1 MWNLRHLSACVRPR
15 RGRNTTLLLSALMAV
30 TLPHAAQAAA
40 VPSVTTLVLS
50 SSSVASPAAVT
61 LTASVVAGGAPVASG
76 SVTFC
81 DASAPRCE
89 DSAIVGKAQ
98 LTAGTA
104 KLKYIPGIGTHTYT
118 AKFTGTAAAIASSS
132 SVQTL
137 TVTGL
142 YPTTTAIA
150 ATGNPS
156 GYDLTATVVGYA
168 NHPPVMAGTVS
179 FQDTSNGNFVLGTA
193 PLGAPTY
200 AEHFIQA
207 TGSPFVTGNQPAAG
221 GAADFNGDG
230 IPDLAVMNSEEN
242 AIAVFRGK
250 GDGTFTQVNKIFQ
263 VGTTGCILPDQ
274 PSNCALTVGDFN
286 HDGNADLVATSGVDG
301 TVIVLLGDGNFNF
314 SPANGSPISVGSFP
328 QAVRI
333 GDFNGDGLQDLA
345 VANAKDNTISILLGV
360 GDGTFTEASGSPV
373 SVGGFPF
380 FLAVA
385 DFNQDGFADIAVSNA
400 GQDVNTVSVLL
411 GNGNGTFTQAPG
423 SPIPGFTYNPAQIVA
438 ADFNEDG
445 YPDLAVA
452 DFIPFNQ
459 NLPLIDQTSNVV
471 IMLGNHDGTFG
482 PGSSYTMGL
491 YAFAMVAA
499 DFNQDGHTDLAVD
512 NYGVNTPD
520 LNQTQTL
527 AILMGDGKGA
537 FTQPL
542 PTTQLG
548 DSPNDLIAADFNGDG
563 TTDLAIPELADGTTT
578 ILLNIFT
585 QTETANLAN
594 VTIAGTGTHYVDA
607 VYLGNSQFA
616 TSTSTTV
623 PLQGVTVPTTLTLTA
638 NPIEQMLTMPVT
650 FTAQMTAI
658 SPEPPSAIPTGTV
671 TFFDQSVNATLGTA
685 PMGANGQAVFTTTAI
700 GPGHHIIIASYS
712 GDPDYLASTANTVPV
727 QIDELRI
734 LRVGNNNTNILP
746 GTTVVYT
753 IQVEPQVATTFL
765 YNVNFAA
772 SGLPAGANATFD
784 PAPLPAGGKIQNIKM
799 TVTTANTALSTPPA
813 SPFSRVPLA
822 LGLLLPLLGVRSVR
836 RRLRKIP
843 PFLGVALLAVLSL
856 TAVAGLSGCSGA
868 GLFAARKVPYTI
880 TVTATE
886 GTLQRS
892 TTVPLAIY

>member
-30 TLPHAAQAAA
+30 TLPNAAQAAA
-40 VPSVTTLVLS
+40 GPTATTLVLS
-50 SSSVASPAAVT
+50 SPSVASPTAVT
-61 LTASVVAGGAPVASG
+61 LTASVVVVAGGAPVADG

-118 AKFTGTAAAIASSS
+118 AIFAGTTTAAASIS

-168 NHPPVMAGTVS
+168 NHPPVLAGTVS

-200 AEHFIQA
+200 AENFTQA
-207 TGSPFVTGNQPAAG
+207 TGSPFVTGNQPTAG
-221 GAADFNGDG
+221 ASADFNGDG
-230 IPDLAVMNSEEN
+230 IPDLAVMNSVEN
-242 AIAVFRGK
+242 AIAVFLGK
-250 GDGTFTQVNKIFQ
+250 GDGTFTAGNKIFN
-263 VGTTGCILPDQ
+263 VGSTPCVNPNQ
-274 PSNCALTVGDFN
+274 PSNCALTAGDFN
-286 HDGNADLVATSGVDG
+286 HDGHADLVATSGFNN
-301 TVIVLLGDGNFNF
+301 TVIVLLGHGDGTF

-328 QAVRI
+328 QAVKI

-345 VANAKDNTISILLGV
+345 VANAKDNTISILLGN
-360 GDGTFTEASGSPV
+360 GDGTFTAASGSPIP
-373 SVGGFPF
+373 VGSFPF
-380 FLAVA
+380 FVAIADFDGNGTADIAASNENDNTVSILLGNGDGTFTQASGSPIPNFKYNPGPIVTADFNGDGKVDLAVSNFTPSDPSSKLTSVNVLLGNGDGTFTNAPGSPITVGVDAWALAAA
-385 DFNQDGFADIAVSNA
+385 DFNQDGKTDLAVDNY
-400 GQDVNTVSVLL
+400 GQIDFFPTQTLSILL
-411 GNGNGTFTQAPG
+411 GNGNGTFAALGT
-423 SPIPGFTYNPAQIVA
+423 PI
-438 ADFNEDG
+438 
-445 YPDLAVA
+445 
-452 DFIPFNQ
+452 
-459 NLPLIDQTSNVV
+459 
-471 IMLGNHDGTFG
+471 
-482 PGSSYTMGL
+482 
-491 YAFAMVAA
+491 
-499 DFNQDGHTDLAVD
+499 
-512 NYGVNTPD
+512 
-520 LNQTQTL
+520 
-527 AILMGDGKGA
+527 
-537 FTQPL
+537 
-542 PTTQLG
+542 QLG
-548 DSPNDLIAADFNGDG
+548 QSPNDLVTADFNGDG

-616 TSTSTTV
+616 SSTSTTI
-623 PLQGVTVPTTLTLTA
+623 PLQGSTVPTTLTLTA

-650 FTAQMTAI
+650 FTAQLTAI

-712 GDPDYLASTANTVPV
+712 GDPSYLASTANTVPV

-734 LRVGNNNTNILP
+734 LRVGNNNTNVLP

-753 IQVEPQVATTFL
+753 FQLTPQVATTFL

-772 SGLPAGANATFD
+772 SGLPAGATATFD
-784 PAPLPAGGKIQNIKM
+784 PVTLAAGGQTANVKM
-799 TVTTANTALSTPPA
+799 TVTTANTALSTPPP
-813 SPFSRVPLA
+813 SPFRRLPLA
-822 LGLLLPLLGVRSVR
+822 LGLLLPLFGARGVR
-836 RRLRKIP
+836 RRLRKLP

-868 GLFAARKVPYTI
+868 GLFAERKVPYTI

>member
-15 RGRNTTLLLSALMAV
+15 RGRNTKLLLSALMAV
-30 TLPHAAQAAA
+30 TLTNAAQAAA
-40 VPSVTTLVLS
+40 VPSTTTLVLS
-50 SSSVASPAAVT
+50 STSVTSLTAVT
-61 LTASVVAGGAPVASG
+61 LTASVVAGGAPVAIG
-76 SVTFC
+76 SVIFC

-89 DSAIVGKAQ
+89 DSAVVGTAQ
-98 LTAGTA
+98 LVAGTA
-104 KLKYIPGIGTHTYT
+104 KLKYVPGIGTHKYI
-118 AKFTGTAAAIASSS
+118 AAFTGTAAATGSSS

-168 NHPPVMAGTVS
+168 NHPPVLAGTVS

-200 AEHFIQA
+200 AETFTPA
-207 TGSPFVTGNQPAAG
+207 AGSPISTGNQPTAG

-230 IPDLAVMNSEEN
+230 IQDLAIFNSDAN
-242 AIAVFRGK
+242 SITVFLGK
-250 GDGTFTQVNKIFQ
+250 GDGTFNPEDPIFG
-263 VGTTGCILPDQ
+263 VGTVPCISQ
-274 PSNCALTVGDFN
+274 FEASNCALTVGDFN
-286 HDGNADLVATSGVDG
+286 HDGNADLVATSGYDN
-301 TVIVLLGDGNFNF
+301 TVIVLLGHGDGTF
-314 SPANGSPISVGSFP
+314 SFANGSPITVGNFP
-328 QAVRI
+328 QAVKI

-345 VANAKDNTISILLGV
+345 VANAKDNTISILLGNGDGTFTPATGSPIAV
-360 GDGTFTEASGSPV
+360 GSFPFFVAVADFDRSGTADIAVSNDNDNTVSILLGNGDGTFTEASGSPIPNFKYNPGPII
-373 SVGGFPF
+373 SADFNGDGKLD
-380 FLAVA
+380 LAVSNFTPFNNTLGNVVVLLGNGDGTFA
-385 DFNQDGFADIAVSNA
+385 NAPGSPITVGVDPFALAAVDFNQDGK
-400 GQDVNTVSVLL
+400 
-411 GNGNGTFTQAPG
+411 
-423 SPIPGFTYNPAQIVA
+423 
-438 ADFNEDG
+438 
-445 YPDLAVA
+445 
-452 DFIPFNQ
+452 
-459 NLPLIDQTSNVV
+459 
-471 IMLGNHDGTFG
+471 
-482 PGSSYTMGL
+482 
-491 YAFAMVAA
+491 
-499 DFNQDGHTDLAVD
+499 TDLAVD
-512 NYGVNTPD
+512 NYGQITNFPS
-520 LNQTQTL
+520 QTL
-527 AILMGDGKGA
+527 SVLLGNGDGTFAALG
-537 FTQPL
+537 TPI
-542 PTTQLG
+542 QLG
-548 DSPNDLIAADFNGDG
+548 DSPNDLVTADFNGDG
-563 TTDLAIPELADGTTT
+563 APDFAIPELADNNVT
-578 ILLNIFT
+578 ILLNAFT

-638 NPIEQMLTMPVT
+638 NPTEQMLTMPVT
-650 FTAQMTAI
+650 FTAQLAAI

-685 PMGANGQAVFTTTAI
+685 PMGANGQAVFTTTTI
-700 GPGHHIIIASYS
+700 GPGHHTIIASYS
-712 GDPDYLASTANTVPV
+712 GDPDYLASTSNTVPV

-772 SGLPAGANATFD
+772 TGLPAGATAIFNPPT
-784 PAPLPAGGKIQNIKM
+784 LQAGGKIQNITM
-799 TVTTANTALSTPPA
+799 TVMTAKAAALSTPPA
-813 SPFSRVPLA
+813 SPFNRAPLA
-822 LGLLLPLLGVRSVR
+822 LGLLLPLIGVRSVR
-836 RRLRKIP
+836 RRLRKLP

-868 GLFAARKVPYTI
+868 GLFAERKVPYTI

>member
-15 RGRNTTLLLSALMAV
+15 RGRNTTLVLSALLAV
-30 TLPHAAQAAA
+30 TLPNAAQAAA
-40 VPSVTTLVLS
+40 VPSATTLVLS
-50 SSSVASPAAVT
+50 SPSVASPTAVT
-61 LTASVVAGGAPVASG
+61 LTASVVAGGAPVANG
-76 SVTFC
+76 SVNFC

-104 KLKYIPGIGTHTYT
+104 KLKYIPGIGTHQYT
-118 AKFTGTAAAIASSS
+118 AIFTGTATAAASTSS
-132 SVQTL
+132 AQTL

-200 AEHFIQA
+200 AEKFTPA
-207 TGSPFVTGNQPAAG
+207 VGSPFLTGGQPTAG
-221 GAADFNGDG
+221 VSADFNGDG
-230 IPDLAVMNSEEN
+230 IPDLGVMNSLEN
-242 AIAVFRGK
+242 AVAIFLGK
-250 GDGTFTQVNKIFQ
+250 GDGTFTEGTKIYQ
-263 VGTTGCILPDQ
+263 VGSLPCVLPDQ
-274 PSNCALTVGDFN
+274 PSNCALTAGDFN
-286 HDGNADLVATSGVDG
+286 QDGNADLVATSGSDNEVIVELGHGDG
-301 TVIVLLGDGNFNF
+301 TF
-314 SPANGSPISVGSFP
+314 SPANGSPITVGNFP
-328 QAVRI
+328 EAVKI
-333 GDFNGDGLQDLA
+333 GDFNGDGIQDLA
-345 VANAKDNTISILLGV
+345 VANAKDDTISVLLGN
-360 GDGTFTEASGSPV
+360 GDGTFTEASGSPIP
-373 SVGGFPF
+373 VGSFPF
-380 FLAVA
+380 FVAVADFDGNGTADIAASNENDNTVSILLGNGDGTFTEAAGSPIPNFTYNPGPIIPADFNGDGKVDLAVSNFTA
-385 DFNQDGFADIAVSNA
+385 FNSTLGNVRVLLGNGDGTFADAPGSPVTVGVDPWALAAVDFNQDGK
-400 GQDVNTVSVLL
+400 
-411 GNGNGTFTQAPG
+411 
-423 SPIPGFTYNPAQIVA
+423 
-438 ADFNEDG
+438 
-445 YPDLAVA
+445 
-452 DFIPFNQ
+452 
-459 NLPLIDQTSNVV
+459 
-471 IMLGNHDGTFG
+471 
-482 PGSSYTMGL
+482 
-491 YAFAMVAA
+491 
-499 DFNQDGHTDLAVD
+499 TDLAVD
-512 NYGVNTPD
+512 NYGLITEFP
-520 LNQTQTL
+520 TQTL
-527 AILMGDGKGA
+527 SILLGNGDGTFAALG
-537 FTQPL
+537 TPI
-542 PTTQLG
+542 QLG
-548 DSPNDLIAADFNGDG
+548 QSPNDLVTADFNGDG

-616 TSTSTTV
+616 SSTSTTV

-638 NPIEQMLTMPVT
+638 NPTEQMLTMPVT
-650 FTAQMTAI
+650 FTAQLTAI
-658 SPEPPSAIPTGTV
+658 SPEPDSAIPTGTV
-671 TFFDQSVNATLGTA
+671 TFFDQSINATLGTA
-685 PMGANGQAVFTTTAI
+685 PMGANGQAVFTTTAM
-700 GPGHHIIIASYS
+700 GPGHHIIIASYN
-712 GDPDYLASTANTVPV
+712 GDPDYLASTANTVAV

-753 IQVEPQVATTFL
+753 IQVQPQVATTFL

-772 SGLPAGANATFD
+772 SGLPAGASATFD
-784 PAPLPAGGKIQNIKM
+784 PAPVAAGGQMTNIKM

-813 SPFSRVPLA
+813 SPFNRVPLA
-822 LGLLLPLLGVRSVR
+822 LGLLLPLFGIRSVR
-836 RRLRKIP
+836 TRLRKIP
-843 PFLGVALLAVLSL
+843 PFLGVALLAALSL

>member
-30 TLPHAAQAAA
+30 TLPNAAQAAA
-40 VPSVTTLVLS
+40 APTVTTLVLS
-50 SSSVASPAAVT
+50 SPSVASPAAVT

-89 DSAIVGKAQ
+89 DSAIVGNAQ

-104 KLKYIPGIGTHTYT
+104 KLKYIPGIGTHKYT
-118 AKFTGTAAAIASSS
+118 AVFTGTAAATASSS

-168 NHPPVMAGTVS
+168 NHPPVLAGTVS

-200 AEHFIQA
+200 AENFIQA
-207 TGSPFVTGNQPAAG
+207 TGSPFTTGNQPTAG
-221 GAADFNGDG
+221 ASADFNGDG
-230 IPDLAVMNSEEN
+230 IPDLAIMNSEEN
-242 AIAVFRGK
+242 AIAVFLGK
-250 GDGTFTQVNKIFQ
+250 GDGTFTPGNKIFQ
-263 VGTTGCILPDQ
+263 VGTTPCVLPDQ
-274 PSNCALTVGDFN
+274 PSNCALTAGDFN
-286 HDGNADLVATSGVDG
+286 HDGNADLVATSGVDN
-301 TVIVLLGDGNFNF
+301 TIIVELGHGDGTF
-314 SPANGSPISVGSFP
+314 SPANGAPITVGNFP
-328 QAVRI
+328 QAVKI

-345 VANAKDNTISILLGV
+345 VANAKDNTISILLGN
-360 GDGTFTEASGSPV
+360 GDGTFTAASGSPIP
-373 SVGGFPF
+373 VGSFPF
-380 FLAVA
+380 FVAIADFDGNGTADIAASNQNDNTVSILLGNGDGTFTQASGSPIPNFKYNPGPIVPADFNGDGKVDLAVSNFTPSDPSSTLTSVNILLGNGDGTFTNAPGSPITVGVDAWALAAA
-385 DFNQDGFADIAVSNA
+385 DFNQDGKTDLAVDNY
-400 GQDVNTVSVLL
+400 GQIDSFPTQTLSILL
-411 GNGNGTFTQAPG
+411 GNGNGTFTALG
-423 SPIPGFTYNPAQIVA
+423 TPI
-438 ADFNEDG
+438 
-445 YPDLAVA
+445 
-452 DFIPFNQ
+452 
-459 NLPLIDQTSNVV
+459 
-471 IMLGNHDGTFG
+471 
-482 PGSSYTMGL
+482 
-491 YAFAMVAA
+491 
-499 DFNQDGHTDLAVD
+499 
-512 NYGVNTPD
+512 
-520 LNQTQTL
+520 
-527 AILMGDGKGA
+527 
-537 FTQPL
+537 
-542 PTTQLG
+542 QLG
-548 DSPNDLIAADFNGDG
+548 QSPNDLVTADFNGDG
-563 TTDLAIPELADGTTT
+563 STDLAIPELADGTTT

-616 TSTSTTV
+616 SSTSTTV
-623 PLQGVTVPTTLTLTA
+623 PLLGVTVPTTLTLTA

-650 FTAQMTAI
+650 FTAQLTAI

-700 GPGHHIIIASYS
+700 GPGHHIIVASYS

-765 YNVNFAA
+765 YDVNFAA
-772 SGLPAGANATFD
+772 SGLPAGATATFD
-784 PAPLPAGGKIQNIKM
+784 PAPLAAGGKITNIKM

-813 SPFSRVPLA
+813 PPFNRVPLA
-822 LGLLLPLLGVRSVR
+822 LGLLLPLFGIRSVR
-836 RRLRKIP
+836 KRLRKIP
-843 PFLGVALLAVLSL
+843 PFLGVALLAALSL

>member
-1 MWNLRHLSACVRPR
+1 
-15 RGRNTTLLLSALMAV
+15 
-30 TLPHAAQAAA
+30 
-40 VPSVTTLVLS
+40 
-50 SSSVASPAAVT
+50 
-61 LTASVVAGGAPVASG
+61 
-76 SVTFC
+76 
-81 DASAPRCE
+81 
-89 DSAIVGKAQ
+89 

-104 KLKYIPGIGTHTYT
+104 KFKYIPGIGTRKYT
-118 AKFTGTAAAIASSS
+118 AVFTGTAAAAASSS

-200 AEHFIQA
+200 AENFTPA
-207 TGSPFVTGNQPAAG
+207 PGSPFVTGNQPTAG
-221 GAADFNGDG
+221 ASADFNGDG
-230 IPDLAVMNSEEN
+230 IPDLAIMNSVEN
-242 AIAVFRGK
+242 AIAVFLGK
-250 GDGTFTQVNKIFQ
+250 GDGTFTPGNKIFQ
-263 VGTTGCILPDQ
+263 VGTTPCVLPDQ
-274 PSNCALTVGDFN
+274 PSNCSLTVGDFN
-286 HDGNADLVATSGVDG
+286 HDGNADLVATSGVDN
-301 TVIVLLGDGNFNF
+301 TIIVQLGHGDGTF
-314 SPANGSPISVGSFP
+314 SPANGSPISVGNFP
-328 QAVRI
+328 EAVKI

-345 VANAKDNTISILLGV
+345 VANAKDNTISILLGN
-360 GDGTFTEASGSPV
+360 GDGTFTAASGSPIP
-373 SVGGFPF
+373 VGSFPF
-380 FLAVA
+380 FVAVADFDGNGTADLAASNENDNTVSILLGNGDGTFTQASGSPIPNFAYNPGPIITADFNGDGKVDLAVSNFTPSDPSSTLGSVNVLLGNGDGTFTNAPGSPITVGVDPLGLAAA
-385 DFNQDGFADIAVSNA
+385 DFNQDGKTDLAVNNY
-400 GQDVNTVSVLL
+400 GQIEHFGTQTLSILL
-411 GNGNGTFTQAPG
+411 GNGNGTFAPLG
-423 SPIPGFTYNPAQIVA
+423 TPI
-438 ADFNEDG
+438 
-445 YPDLAVA
+445 
-452 DFIPFNQ
+452 
-459 NLPLIDQTSNVV
+459 
-471 IMLGNHDGTFG
+471 
-482 PGSSYTMGL
+482 
-491 YAFAMVAA
+491 
-499 DFNQDGHTDLAVD
+499 
-512 NYGVNTPD
+512 
-520 LNQTQTL
+520 
-527 AILMGDGKGA
+527 
-537 FTQPL
+537 
-542 PTTQLG
+542 QLG
-548 DSPNDLIAADFNGDG
+548 QSPNDLVTADFNGDG

-585 QTETANLAN
+585 QTEMANLAN

-650 FTAQMTAI
+650 FTAQLTAI

-765 YNVNFAA
+765 YNVSFTA
-772 SGLPAGANATFD
+772 SGLPAGATATFD
-784 PAPLPAGGKIQNIKM
+784 PAPLAAGGKITNIKM
-799 TVTTANTALSTPPA
+799 MVKTATTALSTPPA
-813 SPFSRVPLA
+813 SPFSRAPLA
-822 LGLLLPLLGVRSVR
+822 LGLLLPLIGIRSVR
-836 RRLRKIP
+836 RRLRKLP

-868 GLFAARKVPYTI
+868 GLFAERKVPYTI

>member
-1 MWNLRHLSACVRPR
+1 MWNLRHLSACARPR

-30 TLPHAAQAAA
+30 TLPNAAQAAA
-40 VPSVTTLVLS
+40 VPSATTLVLS
-50 SSSVASPAAVT
+50 SPSVASPAAVT
-61 LTASVVAGGAPVASG
+61 LTASVAAGGAPVASG
-76 SVTFC
+76 SVIFC

-89 DSAIVGKAQ
+89 DSAIVGTAQ

-104 KLKYIPGIGTHTYT
+104 KLKYIPGIGTHKYT
-118 AKFTGTAAAIASSS
+118 AVFTGTAAATASSS

-168 NHPPVMAGTVS
+168 NHPPVLAGTVS

-200 AEHFIQA
+200 AENFIPA
-207 TGSPFVTGNQPAAG
+207 TGSPFTTGNQPTAG
-221 GAADFNGDG
+221 ASADFNGDG
-230 IPDLAVMNSEEN
+230 IPDLAIMNSEEN
-242 AIAVFRGK
+242 AIAVFLGK
-250 GDGTFTQVNKIFQ
+250 GDGTFTPGNKIFQ
-263 VGTTGCILPDQ
+263 VGTTPCVLPDQ
-274 PSNCALTVGDFN
+274 PSNCALTAGDFN
-286 HDGNADLVATSGVDG
+286 HDGNADLVATSGVDN
-301 TVIVLLGDGNFNF
+301 TIIVELGHGDGTF
-314 SPANGSPISVGSFP
+314 SPANGSPITVGNFP
-328 QAVRI
+328 QAVKI

-345 VANAKDNTISILLGV
+345 VANAKDNTISILLGN
-360 GDGTFTEASGSPV
+360 GDGTFTAASGSPIT
-373 SVGGFPF
+373 VGSFPF
-380 FLAVA
+380 FVAIADFDGNGTADIAASNQNDNTVSILLGNGDGTFTQASGSPIPNFKYNPGPVITADFNGDGKVDLAVSNFTPSDPSSTLTSVNILLGNGDGTFTNAPGSPITVGVDAWALAAA
-385 DFNQDGFADIAVSNA
+385 DFNQDGKTDLAVDNY
-400 GQDVNTVSVLL
+400 GQIDSFPTQTLSILL
-411 GNGNGTFTQAPG
+411 GNGNGTFTALG
-423 SPIPGFTYNPAQIVA
+423 TPI
-438 ADFNEDG
+438 
-445 YPDLAVA
+445 
-452 DFIPFNQ
+452 
-459 NLPLIDQTSNVV
+459 
-471 IMLGNHDGTFG
+471 
-482 PGSSYTMGL
+482 
-491 YAFAMVAA
+491 
-499 DFNQDGHTDLAVD
+499 
-512 NYGVNTPD
+512 
-520 LNQTQTL
+520 
-527 AILMGDGKGA
+527 
-537 FTQPL
+537 
-542 PTTQLG
+542 QLG
-548 DSPNDLIAADFNGDG
+548 QSPNDLVTADFNGDG
-563 TTDLAIPELADGTTT
+563 STDLAIPELADGTTT

-607 VYLGNSQFA
+607 VYLGNTQFA
-616 TSTSTTV
+616 SSTSTTV
-623 PLQGVTVPTTLTLTA
+623 PLLGVTVPTTLTLTA

-650 FTAQMTAI
+650 FTAQLTAI

-671 TFFDQSVNATLGTA
+671 TFVDQSLNATLGTA

-700 GPGHHIIIASYS
+700 GPGHHIIVASYS

-765 YNVNFAA
+765 YDVNFAA
-772 SGLPAGANATFD
+772 SGLPAGAIATFD

-813 SPFSRVPLA
+813 SPFNRVPLA
-822 LGLLLPLLGVRSVR
+822 LGLLLPLFGIRSVR
-836 RRLRKIP
+836 TRLRKIP
-843 PFLGVALLAVLSL
+843 PFLGVALLAALSL

-868 GLFAARKVPYTI
+868 GLFAERKVPYTI

>member
-30 TLPHAAQAAA
+30 TLPNAAQAAA
-40 VPSVTTLVLS
+40 VPTATTLVLS
-50 SSSVASPAAVT
+50 SPSVASPTAVT
-61 LTASVVAGGAPVASG
+61 LTASVVVVAGGAPVADG

-104 KLKYIPGIGTHTYT
+104 KLKYIPGIGNHKYT
-118 AKFTGTAAAIASSS
+118 AIFTGTVVATASIS

-168 NHPPVMAGTVS
+168 NHPPVLAGTVS

-200 AEHFIQA
+200 AENFTQA
-207 TGSPFVTGNQPAAG
+207 VGSPFVTGNQPTAG
-221 GAADFNGDG
+221 ASADFNGDG
-230 IPDLAVMNSEEN
+230 IPDLAVMNSVEN
-242 AIAVFRGK
+242 AIAVFLGK
-250 GDGTFTQVNKIFQ
+250 GDGTFTPGNKIFQ
-263 VGTTGCILPDQ
+263 VGNTPCVNPNE

-286 HDGNADLVATSGVDG
+286 HDGNADLVATSGFNNI
-301 TVIVLLGDGNFNF
+301 VIVLLGHGDGTF
-314 SPANGSPISVGSFP
+314 SPANGSPITVGSFP
-328 QAVRI
+328 QAVKI

-345 VANAKDNTISILLGV
+345 VANAKDNTISILLGN
-360 GDGTFTEASGSPV
+360 GDGTFTAASGSPIP
-373 SVGGFPF
+373 VGSFPF
-380 FLAVA
+380 FVAIADFDGNGTADIAASNENDNTVSILLGNGDGTFTQASGSPIPNFKYNPGPIVTADFNGDGKVDLAVSNFTPADQSQKLTSVNVLLGNGDGTFTNAPGSPITVGVDAWALAAA
-385 DFNQDGFADIAVSNA
+385 DFNQDGKTDLAVDNY
-400 GQDVNTVSVLL
+400 GQIDFFTTQTLSILL
-411 GNGNGTFTQAPG
+411 GNGNGTFTALG
-423 SPIPGFTYNPAQIVA
+423 TPI
-438 ADFNEDG
+438 
-445 YPDLAVA
+445 
-452 DFIPFNQ
+452 
-459 NLPLIDQTSNVV
+459 
-471 IMLGNHDGTFG
+471 
-482 PGSSYTMGL
+482 
-491 YAFAMVAA
+491 
-499 DFNQDGHTDLAVD
+499 
-512 NYGVNTPD
+512 
-520 LNQTQTL
+520 
-527 AILMGDGKGA
+527 
-537 FTQPL
+537 
-542 PTTQLG
+542 QLG
-548 DSPNDLIAADFNGDG
+548 QSPNDLVTADFNGDG

-578 ILLNIFT
+578 ILLNLFT

-616 TSTSTTV
+616 SSTSTTI
-623 PLQGVTVPTTLTLTA
+623 PLQGSTVPTTLTLTA

-650 FTAQMTAI
+650 FTAQLTAI

-712 GDPDYLASTANTVPV
+712 GDPSYLASTANTVAV

-753 IQVEPQVATTFL
+753 FQLTPQVATTFL

-772 SGLPAGANATFD
+772 SGLPAGATATFD
-784 PAPLPAGGKIQNIKM
+784 PVTLAAGGQMANVKM
-799 TVTTANTALSTPPA
+799 TVTTANTALSTPPP
-813 SPFSRVPLA
+813 SPFRRLPLA
-822 LGLLLPLLGVRSVR
+822 LGLLLPLFGAPGVR
-836 RRLRKIP
+836 RRLRKLP

-868 GLFAARKVPYTI
+868 GLFAERKVPYTI

>member
-30 TLPHAAQAAA
+30 TLPNAAQAAA
-40 VPSVTTLVLS
+40 APTVTTLVLS
-50 SSSVASPAAVT
+50 SPSVASLAAVT
-61 LTASVVAGGAPVASG
+61 LTASVAAGGAPVASG

-89 DSAIVGKAQ
+89 DSAIVGTAQ

-104 KLKYIPGIGTHTYT
+104 KLKYIPGIGTHKYT
-118 AKFTGTAAAIASSS
+118 AVFTGTAAATASSS

-168 NHPPVMAGTVS
+168 NHPPVLAGTVS

-200 AEHFIQA
+200 AENFIQA
-207 TGSPFVTGNQPAAG
+207 TGSPFTTGNQPTAG
-221 GAADFNGDG
+221 ATADFNGDG
-230 IPDLAVMNSEEN
+230 IPDLAIMNSEEN
-242 AIAVFRGK
+242 AIAVFLGK
-250 GDGTFTQVNKIFQ
+250 GDGTFTPGNKIFQ
-263 VGTTGCILPDQ
+263 VGTTPCVLPDQ
-274 PSNCALTVGDFN
+274 PSNCALTAGDFN
-286 HDGNADLVATSGVDG
+286 HDGNADLVATSGVDN
-301 TVIVLLGDGNFNF
+301 TIIVELGHGDGTF
-314 SPANGSPISVGSFP
+314 SPANGSPITVGNFP
-328 QAVRI
+328 QAVKI

-345 VANAKDNTISILLGV
+345 VANAKDNTISILLGN
-360 GDGTFTEASGSPV
+360 GDGTFTAASASPIPVGSFPFFVAIADFDGNGTADIAASNQNDNTVSILLGNGDGTFTQASGSPIPNFKYNP
-373 SVGGFPF
+373 GPIITADFNGDGKID
-380 FLAVA
+380 LAVSNFTPSDPSSTLTSVNILLGNGDGTFTNAPGSPITVGVDAWALAAA
-385 DFNQDGFADIAVSNA
+385 DFNQDGKTDLAVDNY
-400 GQDVNTVSVLL
+400 GQIDSFPTQTLSILL
-411 GNGNGTFTQAPG
+411 GNGNGTFTSLG
-423 SPIPGFTYNPAQIVA
+423 TPI
-438 ADFNEDG
+438 
-445 YPDLAVA
+445 
-452 DFIPFNQ
+452 
-459 NLPLIDQTSNVV
+459 
-471 IMLGNHDGTFG
+471 
-482 PGSSYTMGL
+482 
-491 YAFAMVAA
+491 
-499 DFNQDGHTDLAVD
+499 
-512 NYGVNTPD
+512 
-520 LNQTQTL
+520 
-527 AILMGDGKGA
+527 
-537 FTQPL
+537 
-542 PTTQLG
+542 QLG
-548 DSPNDLIAADFNGDG
+548 QSPNDLVTADFNGDG
-563 TTDLAIPELADGTTT
+563 STDLAIPELADGTTT

-616 TSTSTTV
+616 SSTSTTV
-623 PLQGVTVPTTLTLTA
+623 PLLGVTVPTTLTLTA

-650 FTAQMTAI
+650 FTAQLTAI

-700 GPGHHIIIASYS
+700 GPGHHIIVASYS

-765 YNVNFAA
+765 YDVNFAA
-772 SGLPAGANATFD
+772 SGLPAGAIATFD

-813 SPFSRVPLA
+813 SPFNRVPLA
-822 LGLLLPLLGVRSVR
+822 LGLLLPLFGIRSVR
-836 RRLRKIP
+836 KRLRKIP
-843 PFLGVALLAVLSL
+843 PFLGVALLAALSL